1 MRPLSRLE
9 QLLERLLERPAG
21 RLFKTSLQPI
31 QVQRRIERAMEA
43 ERRSAGGRTRVP
55 DRYVVRLEP
64 GDLQALIATSP
75 ELAGELADSALGFAR
90 SHAYTLADRPRVEFV
105 ADPTVSPGDV
115 RVETEP
121 AAAVTSAEAPGD
133 DDRTRAFSI
142 PAATLPAAVLREI
155 RRDGTGR
162 SIPVDG
168 GSLTIGRSSD
178 NDLVLDDTRVSRH
191 HARLRARHG
200 MLVLSDLGSTN
211 GCRVNG
217 VRIDEVVLA
226 SGDTIEVGDTVLVV
240 DAVAAD

>member
-21 RLFKTSLQPI
+21 RLFRTSLQPI

-43 ERRSAGGRTRVP
+43 DRRSDGARTRVP
-55 DRYVVRLEP
+55 DRYLVRLEP
-64 GDLQALIATSP
+64 RDLAALIATSP
-75 ELAGELADSALGFAR
+75 DVAADLADAALAFAR
-90 SHAYTLADRPRVEFV
+90 AHGYTLAGRPRVEFA
-105 ADPTVSPGDV
+105 ADPALALGEVQVDA
-115 RVETEP
+115 EP
-121 AAAVTSAEAPGD
+121 TAPAD
-133 DDRTRAFSI
+133 DDLGPAEGDRTMAFAI
-142 PAATLPAAVLREI
+142 PVAAKPAAVLREI
-155 RRDGTGR
+155 RRDGSSR
-162 SIPVDG
+162 SIPLDG

-178 NDLVLDDTRVSRH
+178 NDLVIDDVRVSRH

-200 MLVLSDLGSTN
+200 MLVLNDLGSTN

-217 VRIDEVVLA
+217 VRVDEVVLG